1 MVSLSPVKKLK
12 KDFFRLVTS
21 LDKGKILSPREESN
35 LRPSLV
41 TRRKT
46 SLSQSCW
53 YPFPPGNRC
62 YLMKLKF
69 ILECF
74 IFQTETE
81 FQEWMKEIKQSF
93 QQAQV
98 MMRAGAKIMSSGHRY
113 ITQYSK
119 EENGPVSP

>member
-1 MVSLSPVKKLK
+1 
-12 KDFFRLVTS
+12 
-21 LDKGKILSPREESN
+21 
-35 LRPSLV
+35 
-41 TRRKT
+41 
-46 SLSQSCW
+46 
-53 YPFPPGNRC
+53 
-62 YLMKLKF
+62 MKLKF

-119 EENGPVSP
+119 EENGPVSPWTAHSHANHSNMYIHRYREVKLDQAFNATHGKTWRSR